1 MLQLQQLFFP
11 PSQTRCKG
19 QSTQACS
26 HEQLYTGTCTREGE
40 EKEGEEEKRGRGG
53 MVDVKNRKCS
63 CGKCV
68 RFGTHVFDLSTF
80 QLCARI
86 FQLFKSGSVRPG
98 PVDQLNLDQLE
109 HNPIS

>member
-1 MLQLQQLFFP
+1 
-11 PSQTRCKG
+11 
-19 QSTQACS
+19 
-26 HEQLYTGTCTREGE
+26 
-40 EKEGEEEKRGRGG
+40 

-98 PVDQLNLDQLE
+98 PVDQLDLDQLGQLDLDQLDLDQLDLFICM
-109 HNPIS
+109 HP